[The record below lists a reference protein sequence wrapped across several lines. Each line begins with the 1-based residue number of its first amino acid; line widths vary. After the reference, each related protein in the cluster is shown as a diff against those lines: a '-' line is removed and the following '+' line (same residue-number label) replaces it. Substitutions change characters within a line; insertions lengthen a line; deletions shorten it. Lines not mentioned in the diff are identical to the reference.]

1 MESSVLKALIDD
13 SIDSDDDSN
22 YQSLDYELSSELRS
36 GCSGKY
42 DEPSSG
48 DDGDNDGREES
59 MLSKIKKN
67 KKKILQFSI
76 GAAAVIVVIA
86 ILLILRFTLGKSH
99 DHNLADFIILNSVPY
114 SVAIKGN
121 RIMRIGTAGWVEKKY
136 DRKKTK
142 LIDAGGVKNK

>member
-13 SIDSDDDSN
+13 SIDSDDDSS
-22 YQSLDYELSSELRS
+22 YQSLDYELGNELRS

-42 DEPSSG
+42 DEPGSG
-48 DDGDNDGREES
+48 DDGADIDGREEP
-59 MLSKIKKN
+59 MLSKIRKN

-86 ILLILRFTLGKSH
+86 ILLILRFTLGESH

-142 LIDAGGVKNK
+142 LINAGGVKK